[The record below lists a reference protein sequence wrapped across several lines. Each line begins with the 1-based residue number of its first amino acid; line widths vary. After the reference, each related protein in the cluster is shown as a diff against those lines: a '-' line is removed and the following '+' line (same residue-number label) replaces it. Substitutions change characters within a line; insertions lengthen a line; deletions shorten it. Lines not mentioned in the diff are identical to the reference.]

1 MNTINRRQALT
12 AAAIPIFASSVQAK
26 VTDKKSTF
34 GFCLNTST
42 IRGQK
47 LPVEEE
53 AKLAAKAGYNG
64 FEPWIFELDAYS
76 RSGKSLK
83 DLGKLF
89 ADLGLQV
96 PSAIGFAKWIAED
109 EKVRKA
115 GLEEAKRDMDK
126 LQQIGGQRMAA
137 PPIGA
142 TDVSGMD
149 MLKIAERFRVLVEL
163 GEQMGIIPECEHWG
177 HSKTLSRL
185 GEVTL
190 VAMESKRPK
199 AVLLPDIFHL
209 FKGGSDFEGLKMLRG
224 ESIGIFHMNDYPK
237 DLPRERIKDADRI
250 FPGDGIAPLNT
261 VLKTLHQIGYQGFLS
276 LELFN
281 PEYYKRDAF
290 QVIKTG
296 LEKMK
301 EQVAKSEVS

>member
-185 GEVTL
+185 GKSPL
-190 VAMESKRPK
+190 S
-199 AVLLPDIFHL
+199 LWNL
-209 FKGGSDFEGLKMLRG
+209 
-224 ESIGIFHMNDYPK
+224 ND
-237 DLPRERIKDADRI
+237 PRRFYSRI
-250 FPGDGIAPLNT
+250 FSTCSKVDPISK
-261 VLKTLHQIGYQGFLS
+261 V
-276 LELFN
+276 
-281 PEYYKRDAF
+281 
-290 QVIKTG
+290 
-296 LEKMK
+296 
-301 EQVAKSEVS
+301 